1 MKAKVKVDAMA
12 ELRRVMAKQ
21 ETRQL
26 YYAVNAIGGGMD
38 KPRHE
43 LLLRSVCLAEIG
55 NRLGIEAAEK
65 LMDAISGENT

>member
-1 MKAKVKVDAMA
+1 MARKIDAMA

-26 YYAVNAIGGGMD
+26 YYAVNSIGGGAD
-38 KPRHE
+38 KPKHE
-43 LLLRSVCLAEIG
+43 LLLRSVCLAEIS

-65 LMDAISGENT
+65 LLGAISKEGNND